1 VGGKTKNMNI
11 EKLLEEAFEAGSNWY
26 EDNEDRIRFGN
37 HINPK
42 DFKQWY
48 TEQNLNKHLVM
59 QAEGADVSE
68 GAAVGQRSV
77 DTNAEAREIIAEC
90 KRRVDCLCGL
100 ECKLTIEE
108 VRSSREGHL

>member
-1 VGGKTKNMNI
+1 MNYIECLDIAAAKLGKDELAIDIKF
-11 EKLLEEAFEAGSNWY
+11 AFEDKHYELMQTAAELYAHLSNS
-26 EDNEDRIRFGN
+26 
-37 HINPK
+37 HKPV
-42 DFKQWY
+42 
-48 TEQNLNKHLVM
+48 VM
-59 QAEGADVSE
+59 QAEVSDVSE